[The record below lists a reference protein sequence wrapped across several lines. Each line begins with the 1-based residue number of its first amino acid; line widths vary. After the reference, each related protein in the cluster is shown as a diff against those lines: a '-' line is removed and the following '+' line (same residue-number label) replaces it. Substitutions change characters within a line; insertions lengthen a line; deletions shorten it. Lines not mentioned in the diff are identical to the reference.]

1 MSSET
6 TDKFSGALTK
16 LINYFVEK
24 YDLTYAEVIGTMQM
38 KIMDIWEG
46 APCDDDEEEEESD
59 A

>member
-38 KIMDIWEG
+38 KIMDTWDS
-46 APCDDDEEEEESD
+46 APVYGEEEEDD